1 MIKTFFLS
9 IGAVALVLL
18 AVLRT
23 GQLAMFTADW
33 LSPIFV
39 LLGGVFMA
47 FSVSEHRESLLIERL
62 EAFRTGCTLFGVV
75 GSLIGIVTLM
85 ANVDD
90 PKAIGPALAIALLT
104 LFWAALF
111 NYVAKLMIISKSSD
125 G

>member
-9 IGAVALVLL
+9 IGAVVLVLL

-85 ANVDD
+85 ANVGD

-104 LFWAALF
+104 LFWAAFF

>member
-1 MIKTFFLS
+1 MVKTLFLS
-9 IGAVALVLL
+9 TGAAALVVF
-18 AVLRT
+18 AIVRT
-23 GQLAMFTADW
+23 DQLGMFTGD
-33 LSPIFV
+33 LFSPLFV
-39 LLGGVFMA
+39 FLGGIFIA
-47 FSVSEHRESLLIERL
+47 SSVSEHRENLLIERL
-62 EAFRTGCTLFGVV
+62 EAFRTGCILFGVV

>member
-1 MIKTFFLS
+1 MVKTLFLS
-9 IGAVALVLL
+9 TGAAALVVF
-18 AVLRT
+18 AIVRT
-23 GQLAMFTADW
+23 DQLGMFTGD
-33 LSPIFV
+33 LFSPLFV
-39 LLGGVFMA
+39 FLGGIFIA
-47 FSVSEHRESLLIERL
+47 SSVSEHRENLLIERL
-62 EAFRTGCTLFGVV
+62 EAFRTGCILFGVV

-104 LFWAALF
+104 LFWAAFF